1 MKTGWR
7 SAALAL
13 TLLAA
18 AASAQDDKSPL
29 RLLVGLAPGGA
40 NDIADKLKDKFA
52 RQGLV
57 PAPARPE
64 ELAAMLAAES
74 KRLAL
79 LVSCVGRKLV
89 MGGRVEEEIEAVGNV
104 FGRDAVLAGFYSN
117 GEISPVAGFA
127 ACKLHNQTMT
137 VTLIAET

>member
-79 LVSCVGRKLV
+79 LVKASGMVP
-89 MGGRVEEEIEAVGNV
+89 E
-104 FGRDAVLAGFYSN
+104 
-117 GEISPVAGFA
+117 
-127 ACKLHNQTMT
+127 
-137 VTLIAET
+137 